1 MLIPL
6 AHQARYQLNPNYATI
21 VKQDINKLLV
31 VGFIKHVEE
40 AIRLSPT
47 IVTLKRIEI

>member
-1 MLIPL
+1 MPF
-6 AHQARYQLNPNYATI
+6 AHQARYQLNPNSTTI

-40 AIRLSPT
+40 AIWLSP
-47 IVTLKRIEI
+47 IVVMLKRMEI

>member
-1 MLIPL
+1 MPF
-6 AHQARYQLNPNYATI
+6 ARQARYQLNPNFATI

-40 AIRLSPT
+40 AIWLLP
-47 IVTLKRIEI
+47 IVVMLKRMEI